1 MSKNC
6 IAVGDNCCD
15 VYLNLNRY
23 YPTGNAVDF
32 AVNLK
37 RLGGDVSLLTMFAN
51 DAFADAVKLLLDRKQ
66 IDYSLSKSCSGKSA
80 EALMNLVNG
89 DRVHV
94 RYSPNALAGFQ
105 LNDDDIRKVRE
116 FDIVYSER
124 YSKIHPIAAKV
135 KHDANIMIHDFTYR
149 LEDEQTELL
158 IPHVDYAFFSYKQDD
173 DRIREFLA
181 KTQPKGPKAVIAMLG
196 PDGSMA
202 YDGKH
207 WHRVMARDADIVNT
221 VGAGDS
227 YIAGF
232 ARGLMEN
239 ESIPECME
247 RGTLIATE
255 IIQAFEPYL
264 EPL

>member
-1 MSKNC
+1 MALNC

-15 VYLNLNRY
+15 VYLNQNRY

-32 AVNLK
+32 VVNLK
-37 RLGGDVSLLTMFAN
+37 RLGGDVSLLTMFAD
-51 DAFADAVKLLLDRKQ
+51 DAFAEAVKLLLQRKNV
-66 IDYSLSKSCSGKSA
+66 DYSLSRTVAGKSA

-94 RYSPNALAGFQ
+94 RYSPNVLADFQ
-105 LNDDDIRKVRE
+105 LTDEDIRKVRE

-124 YSKIHPIAAKV
+124 YSKIHFIADKV
-135 KHDANIMIHDFTYR
+135 KHNDNLMVHDFTYR
-149 LEDEQTELL
+149 LEDELTEKL
-158 IPHVDYAFFSYKQDD
+158 IPYIDYAFFSYKGEDAY
-173 DRIREFLA
+173 IKEFLA
-181 KTQPKGPKAVIAMLG
+181 KTQPKGPKVVIAMLG

-202 YDGKH
+202 YDGRE
-207 WHRVMARDADIVNT
+207 WHRVMARDANIVNT

-232 ARGLMEN
+232 TRGLMEGDGVK
-239 ESIPECME
+239 ECME
-247 RGTLIATE
+247 RGTATATE
-255 IIQAFEPYL
+255 IIQVFEPYL